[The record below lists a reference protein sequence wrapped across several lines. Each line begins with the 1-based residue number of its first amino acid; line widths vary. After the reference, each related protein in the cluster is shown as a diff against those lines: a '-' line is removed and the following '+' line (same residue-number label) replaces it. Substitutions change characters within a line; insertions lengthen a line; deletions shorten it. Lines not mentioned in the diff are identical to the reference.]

1 MIAQLHRRADDPSI
15 LRRISVIAATLVL
28 VALFTGC
35 GGEKSVHGHSCGPTD
50 QKFIQTASTDMMG
63 LGVLNADYQSGA
75 VEAKDVS
82 RQAFD
87 ASVRIQHAEP
97 RDPSLKTAQTYLDA
111 MFQEYGTAVTI
122 QAKGGDAG
130 ERMYRAYGLA
140 NFAHDVLV
148 QAQPAL
154 YKQGCDVGPLL

>member
-1 MIAQLHRRADDPSI
+1 MAASVRAADDPSI
-15 LRRISVIAATLVL
+15 LRRIGVIAATLAL
-28 VALFTGC
+28 VALSSGC
-35 GGEKSVHGHSCGPTD
+35 TRGESVQGHSCGPTD
-50 QKFIQTASTDMMG
+50 QKFIQTASTDMIG

-82 RQAFD
+82 QQAFD
-87 ASVRIQHAEP
+87 ASVRIKHA
-97 RDPSLKTAQTYLDA
+97 DPKDPALKTAQRYLDG

-122 QAKGGDAG
+122 QSEGGDAG

-140 NFAHDVLV
+140 NFAHDVLA

-154 YKQGCDVGPLL
+154 YKEGCDVGPLL

>member
-1 MIAQLHRRADDPSI
+1 MAPTSLRADDPCI
-15 LRRISVIAATLVL
+15 LRRIGVIAATLAL
-28 VALFTGC
+28 VALSTGC
-35 GGEKSVHGHSCGPTD
+35 SRSQSAQGHSCGPTD
-50 QKFIQTASTDMMG
+50 QKFIQTASVDMTG

-75 VEAKDVS
+75 VGPKDVS
-82 RQAFD
+82 QQAYE
-87 ASVRIQHAEP
+87 AAVRIQHTDP
-97 RDPSLKTAQTYLDA
+97 KDPSLKTAQRYLDA

-122 QAKGGDAG
+122 QAKGGDSG

-154 YKQGCDVGPLL
+154 YKEGCDVGPLL

>member
-1 MIAQLHRRADDPSI
+1 MAAPARAADDPSI
-15 LRRISVIAATLVL
+15 LRRIGVFAATLVL
-28 VALFTGC
+28 VALSSGC
-35 GGEKSVHGHSCGPTD
+35 GDSQSVHGHSCGPTD
-50 QKFIQTASTDMMG
+50 QKFIQTASADMVG
-63 LGVLNADYQSGA
+63 LGILNADYQSGA

-82 RQAFD
+82 QQAFD
-87 ASVRIQHAEP
+87 SAVRIQHADP
-97 RDPSLKTAQTYLDA
+97 RDPSLKTAQRYLDA

-140 NFAHDVLV
+140 NFAHDVLI

-154 YKQGCDVGPLL
+154 YKRGCDVGPLL

>member
-1 MIAQLHRRADDPSI
+1 MVPRVRAADDPSI

-28 VALFTGC
+28 VALSAGC

-50 QKFIQTASTDMMG
+50 QKFIQTASTDMLG
-63 LGVLNADYQSGA
+63 LGQLNADYQSGA
-75 VEAKDVS
+75 VKPKDVS
-82 RQAFD
+82 QQAFD
-87 ASVRIQHAEP
+87 AAVRIQHTDP
-97 RDPSLKTAQTYLDA
+97 QDPSLKTAQRYLDA

-140 NFAHDVLV
+140 NFAHDVLL

-154 YKQGCDVGPLL
+154 FKRGCDVGPLL

>member
-1 MIAQLHRRADDPSI
+1 MAALALAADDPCI
-15 LRRISVIAATLVL
+15 LRRFGVIAATLVL
-28 VALFTGC
+28 VALSGC
-35 GGEKSVHGHSCGPTD
+35 GGRQSVHGHSCGPTD
-50 QKFIQTASTDMMG
+50 QRFIQTASTDMIG

-82 RQAFD
+82 QQAFD
-87 ASVRIQHAEP
+87 SAVRIQHTDP
-97 RDPSLKTAQTYLDA
+97 KDPSLKTAQRYLDA

-140 NFAHDVLV
+140 NFAHDVLT

>member
-1 MIAQLHRRADDPSI
+1 MARDGCAADYPSI
-15 LRRISVIAATLVL
+15 LRRIGVIAATLAL
-28 VALFTGC
+28 VALSTGC
-35 GGEKSVHGHSCGPTD
+35 GGERSAHGHSCGPTD
-50 QKFIQTASTDMMG
+50 QKFIQTASTDMTG

-75 VEAKDVS
+75 VKAKDVS
-82 RQAFD
+82 QQAFD
-87 ASVRIQHAEP
+87 ASVRIQHADP
-97 RDPSLKTAQTYLDA
+97 KDPSLKTAQRYLDA

-154 YKQGCDVGPLL
+154 YKRGCDVGPLL

>member
-1 MIAQLHRRADDPSI
+1 M
-15 LRRISVIAATLVL
+15 T
-28 VALFTGC
+28 
-35 GGEKSVHGHSCGPTD
+35 
-50 QKFIQTASTDMMG
+50 G

-75 VEAKDVS
+75 VKAKDVS
-82 RQAFD
+82 QQAFD
-87 ASVRIQHAEP
+87 SAVRIQHTDP
-97 RDPSLKTAQTYLDA
+97 KDPSLKTAQRYLDA

-140 NFAHDVLV
+140 NFAHDVLT

-154 YKQGCDVGPLL
+154 YKRGCDVAPLL